1 MKVLLTNR
9 AFESGSVNANKGM
22 EAILVVTLR
31 LLREIYPDAEFT
43 TFMQMDSSFAQR
55 HRIKVVQVARQSLRN
70 FTVST
75 FLLQMLDLFRC
86 LLWALVHK
94 ALGLEMKFLLNNKR
108 LKAYAEADVV
118 IQLMADIYRD
128 MFLPW
133 IIQPSGD
140 LLMGKLLGK
149 PVIFWAATVQLE
161 GIIGKKIAKFVLKKV
176 DLITLRESN
185 SMEILAQVGVRK
197 PCYVTADPAFCLE
210 PASAEATLESWSA
223 FHTNNERPL
232 FGLCIGD
239 AHPILSPLQKRR
251 VSLTYS
257 TALYLRYILPQK
269 AFQLLLGIALA
280 SPVGRGFNQA
290 RQSHRQAVTQ
300 LIDRLIEEFDCNIV
314 LTPHHTTI
322 DPPLLDDRS
331 FAKEIMR
338 FVKNRNKVFLV
349 LEDLTAEETKWLIGQ
364 CDLFIGGKLH
374 ACINSL
380 SQHIPTVA
388 IPYSFK
394 FHEIMAM
401 LGQETLVSK
410 GFEVEDI
417 IAGVRDAWQRK
428 AQIRL
433 ELEHRME
440 HVRQQV
446 FLNAELVKD
455 LLARPPTP
463 MSS

>member
-1 MKVLLTNR
+1 MKVLLINR
-9 AFESGSVNANKGM
+9 ALESSSVNANKGM

-31 LLREIYPDAEFT
+31 LLREIYPEAEFT
-43 TFMQMDSSFAQR
+43 TLMQLESSFAQ
-55 HRIKVVQVARQSLRN
+55 HYKVKVVQVARQSLRN

-75 FLLQMLDLFRC
+75 LLLQMLDLFRC
-86 LLWALVHK
+86 LLWALGHK
-94 ALGLEMKFLLNNKR
+94 ALGLDMRFLVSNKR
-108 LKAYAEADVV
+108 LKAYAQANVV
-118 IQLMADIYRD
+118 IQPIADCYQD

-133 IIQPSGD
+133 VLQHSGD
-140 LLMGKLLGK
+140 ILIAKCLGK
-149 PVIFWAATVQLE
+149 PVIFWGATVELN
-161 GIIGKKIAKFVLKKV
+161 GWLGRRIGKFALNKV
-176 DLITLRESN
+176 DLITLRESK

-197 PCYVTADPAFCLE
+197 PYYVTADPAFCLE
-210 PASAEATLESWSA
+210 PASPEGRLESWSG

-239 AHPILSPLQKRR
+239 GHPLLSSPSKKRR
-251 VSLTYS
+251 VSLAYR

-269 AFQLLLGIALA
+269 AFQLLLRIALS

-314 LTPHHTTI
+314 LIPHHTTT
-322 DPPLLDDRS
+322 DPPLLDDMS

-338 FVKNRNKVFLV
+338 FVNNKNKVFLV
-349 LEDLTAEETKWLIGQ
+349 LENLTAEETKWIIGQ

-401 LGQETLVSK
+401 LGQERLVSK

-417 IAGVRDAWQRK
+417 IARVRDAWQRK
-428 AQIRL
+428 EQIRL
-433 ELEHRME
+433 ELERRME
-440 HVRQQV
+440 PVRQQV
-446 FLNAELVKD
+446 FLNAKLVKD
-455 LLARPPTP
+455 LLVNGLTAL
-463 MSS
+463 